1 MESRI
6 RRKLAQELS
15 RIEEELKEAL
25 EYGVPHV
32 VGEIFMG
39 NDPEI
44 TLSVA
49 VFSDSKHS
57 WVLRDNGSILFM
69 HPAEDASPHRLFF
82 EIWRL
87 LDGKKRENNDF
98 GPGSRIRG
106 ILKASLQRK
115 GFEILWMNVRAME
128 SVEYIEVWAIKGEE
142 RYNMLFQKLTSGDYV
157 LVEMKK
163 V

>member
-57 WVLRDNGSILFM
+57 WVLRDEDTILFM
-69 HPAEDASPHRLFF
+69 HPAEDTNPKRLFF
-82 EIWRL
+82 ELWRL
-87 LDGKKRENNDF
+87 LTGRREGKSF
-98 GPGSRIRG
+98 GPGVRVKG
-106 ILKASLQRK
+106 ILKSALQK
-115 GFEILWMNVRAME
+115 EGFDVLWMNART
-128 SVEYIEVWAIKGEE
+128 VEGIEYVEVWARKGEE

-157 LVEMKK
+157 LVEMEK